1 MRLCGFASALFG
13 IAVCAAIPALA
24 DDWTVCQDG
33 AANPAISIEACT
45 RAIGSGFYRNHDLSV
60 LHYNRGVSH
69 RQQGE
74 DEAALADYSTAIRI
88 DPRYEKPFNNRGNVR
103 KDMGDIDGALA
114 DYSEAI
120 RLKPDYHTALA
131 NRADL
136 YDDTGEFDL
145 ALADLDRALGIDSRS
160 ARVFNLRGLISRKKN
175 ELDRAI
181 ADFDRAVRLEPKYL
195 YAYVNRGLSY
205 ETKGELDR
213 ALADFRAALDIDA
226 DNRAAADGIAR
237 IELATGVRREPT
249 SSITASVPVVEKR

>member
-60 LHYNRGVSH
+60 LHYNRAVSH
-69 RQQGE
+69 RKQGE

-103 KDMGDIDGALA
+103 KDMGDTDGALA

-136 YDDTGEFDL
+136 YDDKGEFDL
-145 ALADLDRALGIDSRS
+145 ALADLDRALGIDGRS
-160 ARVFNLRGLISRKKN
+160 ARTFNLRGLIRKKKDD
-175 ELDRAI
+175 LDRAI
-181 ADFDRAVRLEPKYL
+181 ADFDSAVRFDPAYV
-195 YAYVNRGLSY
+195 YAYINRGLSY
-205 ETKGELDR
+205 EKKGELAR
-213 ALADFRAALDIDA
+213 ALADFRLALGIDA
-226 DNRAAADGIAR
+226 SNRTAADGIAR
-237 IELATGVRREPT
+237 IELTTGSRREPT
-249 SSITASVPVVEKR
+249 SSVAASAPVA